1 MHLPRAQPMPDER
14 PSHKP
19 VSAPQE
25 GADTAR
31 DPSDPWSR
39 AIAAIDDSTRAD
51 ALLDL
56 ARDTWVDLAA
66 TGRAPTDD
74 EVRDKAKALA
84 LSDDDARTAAGDVLG
99 VLGRGPEDDTERALG
114 AALCARAIARE
125 WSGANADD
133 ARLAG
138 AAISLS
144 ARTPFDVL
152 SGLDRVMGDP
162 DRAWKAT
169 AARVRAFD
177 RGEAKGMS
185 RGEAAIACSAI
196 ASSSSTAAASARS
209 NLRLRDPLLARIVD
223 GSNATESGEKVELS
237 GELLP
242 APRGAIATT
251 LLALTGLLFVMH
263 AWRAVLKLA
272 LVYRKPAEITL
283 SARGVRI
290 KSKTT
295 LLGRTL
301 RESDTHLLRDS
312 LAEATREIRYPSLG
326 LYAGLLALAIGTYV
340 GVGTLSDGVRSASP
354 SLLLVGLVVVAAGIG
369 LDLALTSAAPGA
381 RGKCRVVFVAK
392 KGRALCVGGLD
403 STRADEALALLK
415 A

>member
-1 MHLPRAQPMPDER
+1 MHFSRAQPMPDER
-14 PSHKP
+14 PSNKP

-25 GADTAR
+25 GADTTR
-31 DPSDPWSR
+31 DPSDPWSL
-39 AIAAIDDSTRAD
+39 AIAAIDDCARLD

-56 ARDTWVDLAA
+56 ARDTWVEHAA
-66 TGRAPTDD
+66 TGRAPTHD
-74 EVRDKAKALA
+74 EVRDKAKALE
-84 LSDDDARTAAGDVLG
+84 LSDDDARTAAGNAVD
-99 VLGRGPEDDTERALG
+99 VLGRGPENDAERALG

-125 WSGANADD
+125 WSSDKPDD
-133 ARLAG
+133 ARLAF

-144 ARTPFDVL
+144 ARTAFDVL
-152 SGLDRVMGDP
+152 GGLDRVMADAE
-162 DRAWKAT
+162 RAWKAI
-169 AARVRAFD
+169 AAHVRAFD
-177 RGEAKGMS
+177 RGETKGTS
-185 RGEAAIACSAI
+185 RGEAAIACAAI
-196 ASSSSTAAASARS
+196 ASSSSTAASSARS
-209 NLRLRDPLLARIVD
+209 NLRLRDPLLARIAL
-223 GSNATESGEKVELS
+223 GERAAESAEKLELS

-242 APRGAIATT
+242 APRGAVATT
-251 LLALTGLLFVMH
+251 LLALTGLLFVIH
-263 AWRAVLKLA
+263 VWRTILKLA
-272 LVYRKPAEITL
+272 LVYRKPAEVTL
-283 SARGVRI
+283 SSRGVRV

-354 SLLLVGLVVVAAGIG
+354 SLLLVGLVVVASGIG

-392 KGRALCVGGLD
+392 KGRVLCVGGLD
-403 STRADEALALLK
+403 SKRADEALALLK